1 MIYYSCYSC
10 RGRAGLANDLNVD
23 DPFALA
29 PSDIV
34 ERVLMAGYSPVVEL
48 PRLEPWQH
56 EGVVTEVHRD
66 GLRFLVTVSREQE
79 MIGLQAVRSE
89 PHEGA
94 K

>member
-1 MIYYSCYSC
+1 M
-10 RGRAGLANDLNVD
+10 D

-48 PRLEPWQH
+48 PRLEPWQN
-56 EGVVTEVHRD
+56 EGVVTEVHRE
-66 GLRFLVTVSREQE
+66 GLRFLVTVS
-79 MIGLQAVRSE
+79 MIGLQVVRSE